1 MKTFNQIKSL
11 IGFCQTDEFFLEYLQ
26 MLQAAGV
33 IHPVESD
40 IDATAKPSVKIFMIA
55 LPVCMAL
62 KQRKHYGN
70 RTDTNDG
77 GRR

>member
-26 MLQAAGV
+26 MLQAAGG

-40 IDATAKPSVKIFMIA
+40 IDADSKTVSDDFYDRLASV
-55 LPVCMAL
+55 
-62 KQRKHYGN
+62 YGIEAEE
-70 RTDTNDG
+70 TLWQQD
-77 GRR
+77 

>member
-33 IHPVESD
+33 IHPDESD
-40 IDATAKPSVKIFMIA
+40 IDADSKTVSEDFYDRLASV
-55 LPVCMAL
+55 
-62 KQRKHYGN
+62 YGIEAEEILWQQ
-70 RTDTNDG
+70 D
-77 GRR
+77 

>member
-40 IDATAKPSVKIFMIA
+40 IDADSKTVSEDFYNRLASV
-55 LPVCMAL
+55 
-62 KQRKHYGN
+62 YGIEAEE
-70 RTDTNDG
+70 TLWQQD
-77 GRR
+77 

>member
-33 IHPVESD
+33 IYPGESD
-40 IDATAKPSVKIFMIA
+40 IDADSKTVSDDFYDRLASV
-55 LPVCMAL
+55 
-62 KQRKHYGN
+62 YGIEAEE
-70 RTDTNDG
+70 TLWQQD
-77 GRR
+77 

>member
-26 MLQAAGV
+26 MLQAAEV

-40 IDATAKPSVKIFMIA
+40 IDADSKTVSDDFYDRLASV
-55 LPVCMAL
+55 
-62 KQRKHYGN
+62 YGIEAEE
-70 RTDTNDG
+70 TLWQQD
-77 GRR
+77 

>member
-26 MLQAAGV
+26 MLQVAGV

-40 IDATAKPSVKIFMIA
+40 IDADSKTVSEDFYDRLASV
-55 LPVCMAL
+55 
-62 KQRKHYGN
+62 YGIEAEE
-70 RTDTNDG
+70 TLWQQD
-77 GRR
+77 

>member
-33 IHPVESD
+33 IHPGESD
-40 IDATAKPSVKIFMIA
+40 IDADSKIVSDDFYYRLASV
-55 LPVCMAL
+55 
-62 KQRKHYGN
+62 YGIEAEE
-70 RTDTNDG
+70 TLWQQD
-77 GRR
+77 

>member
-1 MKTFNQIKSL
+1 MSFSPNTCKCSK
-11 IGFCQTDEFFLEYLQ
+11 
-26 MLQAAGV
+26 AAGV

-40 IDATAKPSVKIFMIA
+40 IDADSKTVSDDFMIV
-55 LPVCMAL
+55 LPAYMAL

-70 RTDTNDG
+70 RIDTNDG

>member
-33 IHPVESD
+33 IHPDESD
-40 IDATAKPSVKIFMIA
+40 IDANNKTVSEDFYDRLASV
-55 LPVCMAL
+55 
-62 KQRKHYGN
+62 YGIEAEE
-70 RTDTNDG
+70 TLWQQD
-77 GRR
+77 

>member
-11 IGFCQTDEFFLEYLQ
+11 LGFCQTDEFFLEYLQ

-40 IDATAKPSVKIFMIA
+40 IDADSKTVSEDFYDRLASV
-55 LPVCMAL
+55 
-62 KQRKHYGN
+62 YGIEAEE
-70 RTDTNDG
+70 TLWQQD
-77 GRR
+77 

>member
-26 MLQAAGV
+26 MLQAAGI

-40 IDATAKPSVKIFMIA
+40 IDSDSKTVSEDFYNRLASV
-55 LPVCMAL
+55 
-62 KQRKHYGN
+62 YGIEAEE
-70 RTDTNDG
+70 TLWQQD
-77 GRR
+77 

>member
-33 IHPVESD
+33 IHPGESD
-40 IDATAKPSVKIFMIA
+40 IDADSKTVSEDFYDRLASV
-55 LPVCMAL
+55 
-62 KQRKHYGN
+62 YGIEAEE
-70 RTDTNDG
+70 TQWQQD
-77 GRR
+77 

>member
-33 IHPVESD
+33 IHPGESD
-40 IDATAKPSVKIFMIA
+40 IDADSKTVSDDFYDRLASV
-55 LPVCMAL
+55 
-62 KQRKHYGN
+62 YGIEAEE
-70 RTDTNDG
+70 TLWQQD
-77 GRR
+77 

>member
-40 IDATAKPSVKIFMIA
+40 IDANSKTVSDDFYDRLASV
-55 LPVCMAL
+55 
-62 KQRKHYGN
+62 YGIEAEE
-70 RTDTNDG
+70 TLWQQD
-77 GRR
+77 

>member
-40 IDATAKPSVKIFMIA
+40 IDSDSKTVSEDFYNRLASV
-55 LPVCMAL
+55 
-62 KQRKHYGN
+62 YGIEAEEILWQQ
-70 RTDTNDG
+70 D
-77 GRR
+77 

>member
-40 IDATAKPSVKIFMIA
+40 IDADSKTVSEDFYDRLASV
-55 LPVCMAL
+55 
-62 KQRKHYGN
+62 YGIEAEE
-70 RTDTNDG
+70 RLWQQD
-77 GRR
+77 

>member
-40 IDATAKPSVKIFMIA
+40 IDADSKTVSEDFYDRLASV
-55 LPVCMAL
+55 
-62 KQRKHYGN
+62 YGIEAEEKLWQQ
-70 RTDTNDG
+70 D
-77 GRR
+77 

>member
-26 MLQAAGV
+26 MLKAAGV

-40 IDATAKPSVKIFMIA
+40 IDSDSKTVSEDFYNRLASV
-55 LPVCMAL
+55 
-62 KQRKHYGN
+62 YGIEAEE
-70 RTDTNDG
+70 TLWQQD
-77 GRR
+77 

>member
-26 MLQAAGV
+26 MLQDAGV

-40 IDATAKPSVKIFMIA
+40 IDSDSKTVSEDFYNRLASV
-55 LPVCMAL
+55 
-62 KQRKHYGN
+62 YGIEAEE
-70 RTDTNDG
+70 TLWQQD
-77 GRR
+77 

>member
-1 MKTFNQIKSL
+1 MKTFNQIKGL

-40 IDATAKPSVKIFMIA
+40 IDSDSKTVSEDFYNRLASV
-55 LPVCMAL
+55 
-62 KQRKHYGN
+62 YGIEAEE
-70 RTDTNDG
+70 TLWQQD
-77 GRR
+77 

>member
-40 IDATAKPSVKIFMIA
+40 IDADSKTVSDDFYDRLASV
-55 LPVCMAL
+55 
-62 KQRKHYGN
+62 YGIKAEE
-70 RTDTNDG
+70 TLWQQD
-77 GRR
+77 

>member
-26 MLQAAGV
+26 MLQAAGLF
-33 IHPVESD
+33 IPLKA
-40 IDATAKPSVKIFMIA
+40 ILMLTAKLSVMIFMIV
-55 LPVCMAL
+55 LPACMAL

-70 RTDTNDG
+70 RIDTNHG

>member
-40 IDATAKPSVKIFMIA
+40 IDADSKTVSEDFYDRLASV
-55 LPVCMAL
+55 
-62 KQRKHYGN
+62 YGIEAEE
-70 RTDTNDG
+70 TLWQQD
-77 GRR
+77 

>member
-40 IDATAKPSVKIFMIA
+40 IDADSKTVSDDFYDRLSSV
-55 LPVCMAL
+55 
-62 KQRKHYGN
+62 YGIEAEE
-70 RTDTNDG
+70 TLWQQD
-77 GRR
+77 

>member
-11 IGFCQTDEFFLEYLQ
+11 IGFFQTDEFFLEYLQ

-40 IDATAKPSVKIFMIA
+40 IDADSKTVSEDFYDRLASV
-55 LPVCMAL
+55 
-62 KQRKHYGN
+62 YGIEAEE
-70 RTDTNDG
+70 TLWQQD
-77 GRR
+77 

>member
-40 IDATAKPSVKIFMIA
+40 IDADSKTVSEDFYNRLASV
-55 LPVCMAL
+55 
-62 KQRKHYGN
+62 YGIEAEE
-70 RTDTNDG
+70 TLWQ
-77 GRR
+77 

>member
-1 MKTFNQIKSL
+1 MMKTFNQIKSL

-40 IDATAKPSVKIFMIA
+40 IDADSKTVSEDFYDRLASV
-55 LPVCMAL
+55 
-62 KQRKHYGN
+62 YGIEAEE
-70 RTDTNDG
+70 TLWQQD
-77 GRR
+77 

>member
-33 IHPVESD
+33 IHPGESD
-40 IDATAKPSVKIFMIA
+40 IDADSKTVSDDFYDRLASVYGIEAKET
-55 LPVCMAL
+55 LW
-62 KQRKHYGN
+62 QQ
-70 RTDTNDG
+70 D
-77 GRR
+77 